1 MGHEWKSY
9 SQDFDCSG
17 KTILEVIKSP
27 NLLLLTVSY
36 LTDIL
41 EDSPDEHHFP
51 NLDELETHR
60 LLLQLPMGHLRV
72 LVHQAQLRILR
83 PANVE
88 SREM

>member
-1 MGHEWKSY
+1 MRSY
-9 SQDFDCSG
+9 CQDFDCTAVETLHWRENTRG
-17 KTILEVIKSP
+17 DKE
-27 NLLLLTVSY
+27 LLLLTEY

-83 PANVE
+83 PANVKL
-88 SREM
+88 